1 MSHDSENKS
10 SAEIEREVEAQRHK
24 VEARIGEIKDRLSP
38 GQLIDEALAYTKDG
52 GSHFAANLGSTISS
66 NPLPAAL
73 LGVSLVWLMSGQ
85 GPKLPQAQQPQRSS
99 YRSEPEYPYARISG
113 RGVRRTIHRA
123 DEQGQWWSEFESDDG
138 RRYKAKSNE
147 KGDRLGH
154 FADDTGKFFGGFID
168 DAGHRI
174 KQFQDESGNLIDDA
188 AGWASHAWNDV
199 KSGISDQVDNLSA
212 SAQQVT
218 DGAQQLGRE
227 MQKKRDQMTRQLG
240 ALFEQQ
246 PLIAG
251 ALAFA
256 AGAALGAA
264 LPHTREEDKL
274 VGDAGD
280 KLRRQA
286 AHAAGDL
293 YDKGK
298 EQVGDAYEQVA
309 AKAGEA
315 YEDVKE
321 RVGQIGSQNGT
332 GQDAGLSNFA
342 KH

>member
-1 MSHDSENKS
+1 MTYDSDSKS
-10 SAEIEREVEAQRHK
+10 SAELEREVEAQRDR

-52 GSHFAANLGSTISS
+52 GSHFAANLGSTISA

-85 GPKLPQAQQPQRSS
+85 GSSQGSSQQHAPSPSPSRQ
-99 YRSEPEYPYARISG
+99 PDYPYARVSG
-113 RGVRRTIHRA
+113 SGLRRTIHRT
-123 DEQGQWWSEFESDDG
+123 DEAGQWWSEFETPDG
-138 RRYKAKSNE
+138 GRYKAKSNE
-147 KGDRLGH
+147 KGHRLGH

-168 DAGHRI
+168 EAGNRI
-174 KQFQDESGNLIDDA
+174 KQFQDESGNMIDDA
-188 AGWASHAWNDV
+188 TGWASHTWSDV
-199 KSGISDQVDNLSA
+199 QHGIAEQ
-212 SAQQVT
+212 AQHVT

-227 MQKKRDQMTRQLG
+227 MQKQTDVLTRQLG
-240 ALFEQQ
+240 SLFESQ

-274 VGDAGD
+274 VGKQAD
-280 KLRRQA
+280 KLRGEA
-286 AHAAGDL
+286 AHVASEL

-298 EQVGDAYEQVA
+298 EQVGEVYEDVA

-321 RVGQIGSQNGT
+321 RIAEIGSGQNGSA
-332 GQDAGLSNFA
+332 QDAGLSTYA